1 MLRHRCFTLIEVLV
15 AAFAMAILIAAL
27 VIPVQGALRERERA
41 NDADADAFRV
51 HRVLDRVRDDLD
63 GLLIPGGDLTGQ
75 FVGTKN
81 DTQDGRRDTFTFA
94 TSAAGFRAG
103 LDSTGG
109 CVRVEYE
116 LTESDTGTGYDW
128 MRTETLNPL
137 SEDEDASVESVMLA
151 GVRTLELAFYD
162 GTSWQESWDSST
174 DDGLPQAVKLT
185 FTLEPDDTGEDI
197 DTEDLPTYR
206 LLIPVLIESADE
218 ESGAAGGQG
227 E

>member
-1 MLRHRCFTLIEVLV
+1 MLQRRCFTLIEVLV

-27 VIPVQGALRERERA
+27 VVPVQGAMRERERA
-41 NDADADAFRV
+41 NAADAEAFRIN
-51 HRVLDRVRDDLD
+51 RVLDRVRDDLD
-63 GLLIPGGDLTGQ
+63 GLLIPGSDLTGQ

-116 LTESDTGTGYDW
+116 LSESDTGTGYDW
-128 MRTETLNPL
+128 IRTETLNPL
-137 SEDEDASVESVMLA
+137 SEDADATVESVMLA
-151 GVRTLELAFYD
+151 NVWTLELAFYD
-162 GTSWQESWDSST
+162 GTTWQESWDSSANN
-174 DDGLPQAVKLT
+174 GLPQAIELT
-185 FTLEPDDTGEDI
+185 FTLPPEDSQQDTA
-197 DTEDLPTYR
+197 DLPTYR
-206 LLIPVLIESADE
+206 LLIPVLIESAE
-218 ESGAAGGQG
+218 EQSATGGQG